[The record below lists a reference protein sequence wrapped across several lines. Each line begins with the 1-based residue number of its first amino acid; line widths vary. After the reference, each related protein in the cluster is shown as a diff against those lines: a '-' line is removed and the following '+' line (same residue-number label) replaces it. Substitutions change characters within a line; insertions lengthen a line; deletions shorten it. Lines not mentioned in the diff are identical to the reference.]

1 VAPPLAIVRHQH
13 AIAIKLRQGDNLVM
27 AFTPR
32 QDKPRLKHK
41 NKLANQKKIVTFVM
55 QTAPNDSKVLNG

>member
-1 VAPPLAIVRHQH
+1 
-13 AIAIKLRQGDNLVM
+13 M
-27 AFTPR
+27 AFTSR

-41 NKLANQKKIVTFVM
+41 TKLANQKNIVTFVT